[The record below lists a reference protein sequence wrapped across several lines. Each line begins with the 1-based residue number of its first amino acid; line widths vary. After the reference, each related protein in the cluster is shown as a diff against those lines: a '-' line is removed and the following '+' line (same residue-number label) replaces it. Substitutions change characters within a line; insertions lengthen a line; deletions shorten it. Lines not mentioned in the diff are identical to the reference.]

1 MARPEILKLKYHFS
15 TGQYTMLAVFLATG
29 VFISYLVPDQLH
41 LLAVF
46 ALCIYYFIYLRFFRV
61 GRIQENDLVKQLE
74 EKKLNTALL
83 NVDENDEYIVWL
95 ETKLNSSTS
104 RLEAYVLE
112 SALFGALTFSGF
124 LQIMATDLVSFKDLE
139 NFASYIFTTS
149 QAFINLD
156 WNQLEVGV
164 AGLNS
169 KVSLFCLISLE
180 SLICS
185 IFFLAVIASRLKLSD
200 IADRVRTSINLA
212 KAYNAKEEAF
222 QEENQADGKLKE
234 RLEVLTSKVN
244 EQLHDANSCA

>member
-1 MARPEILKLKYHFS
+1 
-15 TGQYTMLAVFLATG
+15 
-29 VFISYLVPDQLH
+29 
-41 LLAVF
+41 
-46 ALCIYYFIYLRFFRV
+46 V

>member
-1 MARPEILKLKYHFS
+1 M
-15 TGQYTMLAVFLATG
+15 
-29 VFISYLVPDQLH
+29 
-41 LLAVF
+41 
-46 ALCIYYFIYLRFFRV
+46 

-222 QEENQADGKLKE
+222 QEEN
-234 RLEVLTSKVN
+234 
-244 EQLHDANSCA
+244 